1 MKGLKQE
8 FSPESDCALLGNSA
22 MPGEI
27 SGVLYPGIK
36 LVEARDAATHLYL
49 KFFTLLSS
57 IRTSSPGLCPQ
68 GASVYPGRETHRQP
82 TNQ

>member
-36 LVEARDAATHLYL
+36 LVEARDAATHL
-49 KFFTLLSS
+49 
-57 IRTSSPGLCPQ
+57 
-68 GASVYPGRETHRQP
+68 
-82 TNQ
+82 